1 VVIEKSEDKNVL
13 TKKSLLLKM
22 VTNERF
28 RNVRQMNEYLLK
40 TYKICKEFSSVP
52 VLNNITI
59 EVIRGEILG
68 IVGENGA
75 GKSTLMKILSGI
87 YTLTSGEIFF
97 EKKKVVVN
105 NPLDAKNLG
114 ISIIPQEFNLVKELT
129 VYDNIFLGSE
139 IVKKNGLLDKK
150 RMMERTNELLEELEV
165 EIRPDEK
172 IENLSTA
179 QKQMVEI
186 CKALSMDAKLL
197 IMDEPT
203 TVLTRYE
210 IDILFRLMRR
220 LRNQGTTI
228 IYISHKLKEIQT
240 ICDRV
245 MVLRDGE
252 LICTETIQE
261 ITVLEMAQRM
271 VGREL
276 NQVFPAK
283 RTPVPDYVFEVRNLT
298 VPGVL
303 ENINFQLKRGEILG
317 FAGLVGAGRTAVAET
332 IMGIRKRSSG
342 EILLNGKSI
351 AVRNP
356 QDAVQNG
363 INYLS
368 EDRQGSGILTSFT
381 VTQNTTL
388 VSLASYCKYFIK
400 YILKKKE
407 HEATLKHKERFNIKA
422 QSLDTKLEYLSGGN
436 QQKVS
441 LAKSIDPA
449 PVVLIA
455 NEPTRGVDV
464 SAKQEIYRF
473 INALAEEGLSCIF
486 ISSEQEEIIG
496 MCHRVVVMKD
506 GRIMGTIEGERI
518 NEEEIMFLATGVR
531 EGDV

>member
-1 VVIEKSEDKNVL
+1 MREG
-13 TKKSLLLKM
+13 
-22 VTNERF
+22 
-28 RNVRQMNEYLLK
+28 LLK
-40 TYKICKEFSSVP
+40 TKTICKEFSYVP
-52 VLNNITI
+52 VLTDITI
-59 EVIRGEILG
+59 DVIRGEILG
-68 IVGENGA
+68 IIGENGA

-87 YTLTSGEIFF
+87 YTPTSGEIVF
-97 EKKKVVVN
+97 EDEMVVIEDPLSAKK
-105 NPLDAKNLG
+105 LG
-114 ISIIPQEFNLVKELT
+114 ISIIPQEFNLVNELT

-139 IVKKNGLLDKK
+139 IRKKNGLLDKR
-150 RMMERTNELLEELEV
+150 RMMERTKELLKELEV
-165 EIRPDEK
+165 EIKPDKK
-172 IENLSTA
+172 IENLSTM

-186 CKALSMDAKLL
+186 CKAVSMDVKLL

-203 TVLTRYE
+203 SVLSRHE
-210 IDILFRLMRR
+210 IEILFRLMRR
-220 LRNQGTTI
+220 LKNQGTTI
-228 IYISHKLKEIQT
+228 IYISHKLKEIKA

-252 LICTETIQE
+252 LICTEMIRD
-261 ITVLEMAQRM
+261 ITVLEMAQYM

-276 NQVFPAK
+276 SQVFPEK
-283 RTPVPDYVFEVRNLT
+283 KVPEAEVVLEVQNLT

-303 ENINFQLKRGEILG
+303 EDISFQLKKGEILG
-317 FAGLVGAGRTAVAET
+317 LAGLVGAGRTAVAET

-342 EILLNGKSI
+342 EIF
-351 AVRNP
+351 RNSKRILIWKP
-356 QDAVQNG
+356 QDSVANG

-388 VSLASYCKYFIK
+388 VSLASYCKSFFQ

-407 HEATLKHKERFNIKA
+407 QEATLKHIERFNIKT

-449 PVVLIA
+449 PEVLIA

-473 INALAEEGLSCIF
+473 INSLAEEDLSCIF

-496 MCHRVVVMKD
+496 MCHRVIVMKD
-506 GRIMGTIEGERI
+506 GRITGSLEGESI
-518 NEEEIMFLATGVR
+518 NEEEIMFLATGIR
-531 EGDV
+531 EGTIRS